1 MALLTSPRD
10 PLLRPE
16 SQNPHPTKRR
26 LDEDPYFVHS
36 SQLLAWP
43 GAGCPTHSRVS
54 NEWEEGMSI
63 PSTSSHTTKTALCG
77 APKERSSLN
86 KSLQSR
92 TRETW
97 GTRRIVTRIR

>member
-63 PSTSSHTTKTALCG
+63 PSTSSHTTKTTLCG
-77 APKERSSLN
+77 APDDRPSPKNPGLE
-86 KSLQSR
+86 Q
-92 TRETW
+92 RETR
-97 GTRRIVTRIR
+97 GTRISLMAH